1 MASLNRDH
9 ARLIYDIGE
18 LSAIITDASDLD
30 AMLQKI
36 VDTAARHMGADVC
49 SVYLFDEASHELVL
63 RATRGLKR
71 SSVGKVRLRPGE
83 GLTGLAFSERTPIC
97 EADARSHPS
106 FRYFPG
112 IGEEHLR
119 SFLAVPIL
127 RGRRPVGAMTLQSK
141 RSGHFSPEDVQV
153 FRAITMQLA
162 TTIEMARLLL
172 TLEAAPAATGTAP
185 APPELRFVHGQIGA
199 EGCVLGEVVL
209 IRQPS
214 LAEIRALTSSAA
226 LGLPDFR
233 RAVAATEKQ
242 LENLEKLAGE
252 RLSEMTAVIF
262 SAQLLMLRDQ
272 TWLRAMEEPIAA
284 GTPPA
289 EAVYRV
295 ILNYVEI
302 FDRMDNAY
310 MREKRYDV
318 MDVGR
323 RLLSNLS
330 GHRAVASRLE
340 GRIAIAAELLPSD
353 ILRLGLEKVGG
364 IVLLSG
370 GVTSHVAV
378 LARSLDLPLIFVD
391 EPRLLEIPDGT
402 RAVLD
407 ASQGN
412 LLLAPD
418 EEVEQRFREQVESRR
433 SLGQAAE
440 GMRAETHTADG
451 TRVYLLANINLLAD
465 VEVARSY
472 KAEGVGL
479 YRTEFPFMIRNDF
492 PSEEEQLRI
501 YRRLVEGMPGR
512 ELTFRTLD
520 VGGDK
525 VLSYFDYAPEAN
537 PFLGLRS
544 IRFSLRHRDVFLQQ
558 VRAILRAAHDT
569 KVRIMFPM
577 ISSPDE
583 LASATAVVEE
593 CRTALGRENVPACKH
608 VELGMML
615 ELPSVLETMH
625 ELAERAEFF
634 SVGTNDF
641 VQYMLAVDRTNV
653 NVADLYIPHHPAVLR
668 GLDRAITAALRHE
681 RDVSV
686 CGDMAHDPRFVR
698 FLLGIGVRKF
708 SMSARYLPRVQQ
720 AIYAT
725 RLDEAR
731 DFARRL
737 LAESTVA
744 GTARVLDAG

>member
-1 MASLNRDH
+1 MATVNRDH
-9 ARLIYDIGE
+9 AKLICDVGE

-36 VDTAARHMGADVC
+36 VDTFAGHMEADVC
-49 SVYLFDEASHELVL
+49 SIYLYDEAAKELVL
-63 RATRGLKR
+63 RATHGLL
-71 SSVGKVRLRPGE
+71 SSSIGNVRLRSGE
-83 GLTGLAFSERTPIC
+83 GLTGLAFSERRPIR
-97 EADARSHPS
+97 EDDAPAHPNYR
-106 FRYFPG
+106 FFPG
-112 IGEEHLR
+112 IGEESFR
-119 SFLAVPIL
+119 SFVAVPIL

-141 RSGHFSPEDVQV
+141 QPSHFSAEDVQV

-172 TLEAAPAATGTAP
+172 TLEAAPASLAP
-185 APPELRFVHGQIGA
+185 APALSDLRLVHGQVGA
-199 EGCVLGEVVL
+199 EGYAAGEAVL

-214 LAEIRALTSSAA
+214 LAEIRALIGTTA
-226 LGLPDFR
+226 LALPDFR
-233 RAVAATEKQ
+233 RAVATTEQQ
-242 LENLEKLAGE
+242 LEHLEKLAGE
-252 RLSEMTAVIF
+252 RLSDVSAVIF

-272 TWLRAMEEPIAA
+272 SWLGAMEEQIAA
-284 GTPPA
+284 GTGPA

-295 ILNYVEI
+295 ILNYVEL

-323 RLLSNLS
+323 RLLANLS
-330 GHRAVASRLE
+330 SHRHVESPLE
-340 GRIAIAAELLPSD
+340 GRVAIAAELLPSEV
-353 ILRLGLEKVGG
+353 LKLGLEKVGG

-391 EPRLLEIPDGT
+391 DPRLLEIPDGT
-402 RAVLD
+402 RMVLD
-407 ASQGN
+407 ARQGN
-412 LLLAPD
+412 LYVAPD
-418 EEVEQRFREQVESRR
+418 QEVEQRFREQEEDRR
-433 SLGQAAE
+433 SAPHLAE
-440 GMRAETHTADG
+440 SMREETHTADG
-451 TRVYLLANINLLAD
+451 TRVHLLANINLLAD

-472 KAEGVGL
+472 KAEGIGL
-479 YRTEFPFMIRNDF
+479 YRTEFPFLIRNDL

-512 ELTFRTLD
+512 EITFRTLD

-525 VLSYFDYAPEAN
+525 VLSYFDYAAEAN

-558 VRAILRAAHDT
+558 LRAILRAAHDIE
-569 KVRIMFPM
+569 VRIMFPM

-583 LASATAVVEE
+583 LAVAADAVDE
-593 CRTALGRENVPACKH
+593 CQASLRREGLPVCER
-608 VELGMML
+608 VRLGMML
-615 ELPSVLETMH
+615 EVPSVLELMD
-625 ELAERAEFF
+625 ELAQRAEFF
-634 SVGTNDF
+634 SIGTNDF

-668 GLDRAITAALRHE
+668 GLHRAIAGALRHDRE
-681 RDVSV
+681 VSV

-708 SMSARYLPRVQQ
+708 SMSARYLPRVQE
-720 AIYAT
+720 AIFAT
-725 RLDEAR
+725 RLDEAQA
-731 DFARRL
+731 FAKRL
-737 LAESTVA
+737 LVESTVS
-744 GTARVLDAG
+744 GTTRVLEGG

>member
-1 MASLNRDH
+1 MATTNRDH
-9 ARLIYDIGE
+9 TKLICDIGE

-30 AMLQKI
+30 TMLQKI
-36 VDTAARHMGADVC
+36 VDTAATHMDADVC
-49 SVYLFDEASHELVL
+49 SVYLFDEGAKQLVL
-63 RATRGLKR
+63 RATRGLLP
-71 SSVGKVRLRPGE
+71 SSVGNVRLRPGE
-83 GLTGLAFSERTPIC
+83 GLTGLAFSERRPVC
-97 EADARSHPS
+97 EEDAPTNPS
-106 FRYFPG
+106 FRFFPG
-112 IGEEHLR
+112 IGEEVYH
-119 SFLAVPIL
+119 SFVAVPIL

-141 RSGHFSPEDVQV
+141 EPGHFSPEDVQV

-172 TLEAAPAATGTAP
+172 TLEKPSPSVTP
-185 APPELRFVHGQIGA
+185 APVASELRFVHGQVGA
-199 EGCVLGEVVL
+199 EGCAIGETIR

-214 LAEIRALTSSAA
+214 LDEIRALMSSAN
-226 LGLPDFR
+226 LELTDFR
-233 RAVAATEKQ
+233 RAVSATEKQ
-242 LENLEKLAGE
+242 LEHLEKLAGD
-252 RLSEMTAVIF
+252 RLTEMTAVIF

-272 TWLRAMEEPIAA
+272 SWLGAMEEQIGA

-295 ILNYVEI
+295 ILNYVEL
-302 FDRMDNAY
+302 FNRMDNAY

-323 RLLSNLS
+323 RLLANLS
-330 GHRAVASRLE
+330 GHRDSDSRLE

-353 ILRLGLEKVGG
+353 ILKLGLEKVGG

-402 RAVLD
+402 RVVLD
-407 ASQGN
+407 ARQGN
-412 LLLAPD
+412 LFVAPTPK
-418 EEVEQRFREQVESRR
+418 VEQRFREQEENRR
-433 SLGQAAE
+433 SALQMAE
-440 GMRAETHTADG
+440 SMREETYTACG
-451 TRVYLLANINLLAD
+451 TRIRLLANINLLAD

-472 KAEGVGL
+472 KAEGIGL

-501 YRRLVEGMPGR
+501 YRRMVELMPGR
-512 ELTFRTLD
+512 EITFRTLD

-525 VLSYFDYAPEAN
+525 VLSYFDYGAESN

-583 LASATAVVEE
+583 LCEATKAVEE
-593 CRTALGRENVPACKH
+593 CRASLQKAGSPAC
-608 VELGMML
+608 
-615 ELPSVLETMH
+615 
-625 ELAERAEFF
+625 
-634 SVGTNDF
+634 
-641 VQYMLAVDRTNV
+641 
-653 NVADLYIPHHPAVLR
+653 
-668 GLDRAITAALRHE
+668 
-681 RDVSV
+681 RDV
-686 CGDMAHDPRFVR
+686 
-698 FLLGIGVRKF
+698 
-708 SMSARYLPRVQQ
+708 
-720 AIYAT
+720 
-725 RLDEAR
+725 
-731 DFARRL
+731 
-737 LAESTVA
+737 
-744 GTARVLDAG
+744 

>member
-1 MASLNRDH
+1 MAPVNRDH
-9 ARLIYDIGE
+9 AKLICDIGE

-36 VDTAARHMGADVC
+36 VDTAAGHMEADVC
-49 SVYLFDEASHELVL
+49 SVYLFDEARQELVL
-63 RATRGLKR
+63 RATRGLKPN
-71 SSVGKVRLRPGE
+71 SVGTVRLRPGE
-83 GLTGLAFSERTPIC
+83 GLTGLAFSELRAIC
-97 EADARSHPS
+97 EGDAPKHPNY
-106 FRYFPG
+106 RYFPG
-112 IGEEHLR
+112 IGEEHFR
-119 SFLAVPIL
+119 SFVAVPIL

-141 RSGHFSPEDVQV
+141 KPGHFSAEDVQV

-172 TLEAAPAATGTAP
+172 TLETTPGPITPAPAQP
-185 APPELRFVHGQIGA
+185 DLRFVHGQVGA
-199 EGCVLGEVVL
+199 EGCALGDTMI

-214 LAEIRALTSSAA
+214 LAELRALMSSAG
-226 LGLPDFR
+226 LGLADFR
-233 RAVAATEKQ
+233 QAVAATEKQ
-242 LENLEKLAGE
+242 LEHLEKLAAE
-252 RLSEMTAVIF
+252 RLSEVTAVIF

-272 TWLRAMEEPIAA
+272 SWRSAMEDKIAA
-284 GTPPA
+284 GIPPA

-295 ILNYVEI
+295 ILNYVEL

-310 MREKRYDV
+310 MREKRHDV

-323 RLLSNLS
+323 RLLTNLS
-330 GHRAVASRLE
+330 GHRSAEFRLE

-353 ILRLGLEKVGG
+353 VLKLGLEKVGG

-402 RAVLD
+402 RVVLD
-407 ASQGN
+407 ARQGN
-412 LLLAPD
+412 LYVAPS
-418 EEVEQRFREQVESRR
+418 EEIEHRFRELEENRR
-433 SLGQAAE
+433 SAPQLTDS
-440 GMRAETHTADG
+440 MREQTHTADG
-451 TRVYLLANINLLAD
+451 TRVVLLANINLLSD

-472 KAEGVGL
+472 KAEGIGL
-479 YRTEFPFMIRNDF
+479 YRTEFPFMIRNEL

-501 YRRLVEGMPGR
+501 YRRLIESMRGR
-512 ELTFRTLD
+512 EVVFRTLD

-525 VLSYFDYAPEAN
+525 VLSYFDYGAEAN

-544 IRFSLRHRDVFLQQ
+544 IRFSLRHREVFLQQ
-558 VRAILRAAHDT
+558 VRAILRATHDRS
-569 KVRIMFPM
+569 VRIMFPM

-583 LASATAVVEE
+583 LTSAAEAVEE
-593 CRTALGRENVPACKH
+593 SRASLQRDRMPACKH

-615 ELPSVLETMH
+615 EVPSVLEMMG
-625 ELAERAEFF
+625 ELSQRAHFF

-653 NVADLYIPHHPAVLR
+653 HVADLYVPHHPAVLR
-668 GLDRAITAALRHE
+668 GLHRAITAALQHG

-708 SMSARYLPRVQQ
+708 SMSARYLPRVQD
-720 AIYAT
+720 AIYAM
-725 RLDEAR
+725 RVDEAEA
-731 DFARRL
+731 FAKRL

-744 GTARVLDAG
+744 GASRVLDGE

>member
-1 MASLNRDH
+1 MASINRDH
-9 ARLIYDIGE
+9 TKLICDIGE

-36 VDTAARHMGADVC
+36 VDTAAGHMEADVC
-49 SVYLFDEASHELVL
+49 SVYLFDEAAKELVL
-63 RATRGLKR
+63 RATHGLLP
-71 SSVGKVRLRPGE
+71 SSVGNVRMRPGE
-83 GLTGLAFSERTPIC
+83 GLTGLAFSERRPIC
-97 EADARSHPS
+97 EADAPSHPAY
-106 FRYFPG
+106 RYFPG
-112 IGEEHLR
+112 IGEEVFR
-119 SFLAVPIL
+119 SFVAVPIL

-141 RSGHFSPEDVQV
+141 SSGHFSPEDVQV

-172 TLEAAPAATGTAP
+172 TLEASPSSLTP
-185 APPELRFVHGQIGA
+185 APTPSDLRLVRGQVGA
-199 EGCVLGEVVL
+199 EGCAVGEAVV

-214 LAEIRALTSSAA
+214 LAEIRALIGTAT
-226 LGLPDFR
+226 LELPDFR
-233 RAVAATEKQ
+233 RAVDATETQ
-242 LENLEKLAGE
+242 LEHLEKLAGE
-252 RLSEMTAVIF
+252 RLSDVTSVIF
-262 SAQLLMLRDQ
+262 SAQLMMLRDQ
-272 TWLRAMEEPIAA
+272 SWLGAMEEQIVA
-284 GTPPA
+284 GTGPA

-295 ILNYVEI
+295 ILNYVEL

-323 RLLSNLS
+323 RLLANLS
-330 GHRAVASRLE
+330 GHRHVESRLE

-353 ILRLGLEKVGG
+353 VLKLGLEKVGG

-402 RAVLD
+402 RVVLD
-407 ASQGN
+407 ARQGN
-412 LLLAPD
+412 LFVAPD
-418 EEVEQRFREQVESRR
+418 QEVEQRFREQEENRR
-433 SLGQAAE
+433 SAPQAAE
-440 GMRAETHTADG
+440 SMREETRTADG
-451 TRVYLLANINLLAD
+451 TRVFLLANINLLAD
-465 VEVARSY
+465 VEVARAY
-472 KAEGVGL
+472 KAEGIGL
-479 YRTEFPFMIRNDF
+479 YRTEFPFMIRNDL

-512 ELTFRTLD
+512 EITFRTLD

-525 VLSYFDYAPEAN
+525 VLSYFDYAAEAN

-558 VRAILRAAHDT
+558 VRAILRAAHDIE
-569 KVRIMFPM
+569 VRIMFPM

-583 LASATAVVEE
+583 LAAAADVVDE
-593 CRTALGRENVPACKH
+593 CRDALRREGTPACQH
-608 VELGMML
+608 VQLGMML
-615 ELPSVLETMH
+615 EVPSVLEMMD
-625 ELAERAEFF
+625 ELSRRAEFF
-634 SVGTNDF
+634 SIGTNDF

-653 NVADLYIPHHPAVLR
+653 NVADLYVPHHPAVLR
-668 GLDRAITAALRHE
+668 GLHRAIAGALRHG

-708 SMSARYLPRVQQ
+708 SMSARYLPRVQE
-720 AIYAT
+720 AISAIC
-725 RLDEAR
+725 LDEAQA
-731 DFARRL
+731 FARRL
-737 LAESTVA
+737 LAESSVS
-744 GTARVLDAG
+744 GTTRVLEGG

>member
-1 MASLNRDH
+1 MATINRDH
-9 ARLIYDIGE
+9 AKLICDIGE

-36 VDTAARHMGADVC
+36 VDTAAGHMEADVC
-49 SVYLFDEASHELVL
+49 SVYLFDEARQELVL
-63 RATRGLKR
+63 RATRGLLP
-71 SSVGKVRLRPGE
+71 SSVGNVRLRAGE
-83 GLTGLAFSERTPIC
+83 GLTGLAFSERRPIC
-97 EADARSHPS
+97 EADAPSHPAY
-106 FRYFPG
+106 RYFPG
-112 IGEEHLR
+112 IGEEIYR
-119 SFLAVPIL
+119 SFVAVPIL

-141 RSGHFSPEDVQV
+141 QSGHFSTEDVQV

-172 TLEAAPAATGTAP
+172 TLQVDPTSITPSPALP
-185 APPELRFVHGQIGA
+185 DLRFVRGQVGS
-199 EGCVLGEVVL
+199 EGCALGEVVR

-214 LAEIRALTSSAA
+214 LAEIRALIGSAA
-226 LGLPDFR
+226 LDLPDLR
-233 RAVAATEKQ
+233 RAVAATEEQ
-242 LENLEKLAGE
+242 LEHLEELAGE
-252 RLSEMTAVIF
+252 RLSDVTAVIF
-262 SAQLLMLRDQ
+262 SAQLMMLRDQ
-272 TWLRAMEEPIAA
+272 SWLGAMEEQIAA
-284 GTPPA
+284 ETPTA

-295 ILNYVEI
+295 ILNYVEL

-323 RLLSNLS
+323 RLLANLS
-330 GHRAVASRLE
+330 GHRDAESRLE
-340 GRIAIAAELLPSD
+340 GRIAIAAELLPSEV
-353 ILRLGLEKVGG
+353 LKLGLEKVGG

-402 RAVLD
+402 RVVLD
-407 ASQGN
+407 ARQGN
-412 LLLAPD
+412 LFVSPS
-418 EEVEQRFREQVESRR
+418 EEVEQRFREQEENRR
-433 SLGQAAE
+433 SAPQLAE
-440 GMRAETHTADG
+440 GMREETRTADS

-465 VEVARSY
+465 IEVARSY
-472 KAEGVGL
+472 KAEGIGL
-479 YRTEFPFMIRNDF
+479 YRTEFPFLIRNDL

-512 ELTFRTLD
+512 EVTFRTLD

-525 VLSYFDYAPEAN
+525 VLSYFDYAAEAN

-558 VRAILRAAHDT
+558 VRAILRAAHDI

-583 LASATAVVEE
+583 LADAADAVNE
-593 CRTALGRENVPACKH
+593 CRASLRLQGMPACEH
-608 VELGMML
+608 VQLGMML
-615 ELPSVLETMH
+615 EVPSALEVMD
-625 ELAERAEFF
+625 ELARHAEFF
-634 SVGTNDF
+634 SIGTNDF

-653 NVADLYIPHHPAVLR
+653 NVADLYLPHHPAVLR
-668 GLDRAITAALRHE
+668 GLHRAITAALRHG

-708 SMSARYLPRVQQ
+708 SMSARYLPRVQE
-720 AIYAT
+720 AIFAT
-725 RLDEAR
+725 RLDEAQV
-731 DFARRL
+731 FAQRL
-737 LAESTVA
+737 LAEGSVV
-744 GTARVLDAG
+744 GTTRILEGG

>member
-1 MASLNRDH
+1 MATVNRDH
-9 ARLIYDIGE
+9 AKLICDVGE

-36 VDTAARHMGADVC
+36 VDTFAGHMEADVC
-49 SVYLFDEASHELVL
+49 SIYLYDEAAKELVL
-63 RATRGLKR
+63 RATHGLL
-71 SSVGKVRLRPGE
+71 SSSIGNVRLRSGE
-83 GLTGLAFSERTPIC
+83 GLTGLAFSERRPIR
-97 EADARSHPS
+97 EDDAPAHPNYR
-106 FRYFPG
+106 FFPG
-112 IGEEHLR
+112 IGEESFR
-119 SFLAVPIL
+119 SFVAVPIL

-141 RSGHFSPEDVQV
+141 QPGHFSAEDVQV

-172 TLEAAPAATGTAP
+172 TLEAAPASLAP
-185 APPELRFVHGQIGA
+185 APALSDLRLVHGQVGA
-199 EGCVLGEVVL
+199 EGYAAGEAVL

-214 LAEIRALTSSAA
+214 LAEIRALIGTTA
-226 LGLPDFR
+226 LALPDFR
-233 RAVAATEKQ
+233 RAVATTEQQ
-242 LENLEKLAGE
+242 LEHLEKLAGE
-252 RLSEMTAVIF
+252 RLSDVSAVIF

-272 TWLRAMEEPIAA
+272 SWLGAMEEQIAA
-284 GTPPA
+284 GTGPA

-295 ILNYVEI
+295 ILNYVEL

-323 RLLSNLS
+323 RLLANLS
-330 GHRAVASRLE
+330 SHRHVESPLE
-340 GRIAIAAELLPSD
+340 GRVAIAAELLPSEV
-353 ILRLGLEKVGG
+353 LKLGLEKVGG

-391 EPRLLEIPDGT
+391 DPRLLEIPDGT
-402 RAVLD
+402 RMVLD
-407 ASQGN
+407 ARQGN
-412 LLLAPD
+412 LYVAPD
-418 EEVEQRFREQVESRR
+418 QEVEQRFREQEEDRR
-433 SLGQAAE
+433 SAPHLAE
-440 GMRAETHTADG
+440 SMREETHTADG
-451 TRVYLLANINLLAD
+451 TRVHLLANINLLAD

-472 KAEGVGL
+472 KAEGIGL
-479 YRTEFPFMIRNDF
+479 YRTEFPFLIRNDL

-512 ELTFRTLD
+512 EITFRTLD

-525 VLSYFDYAPEAN
+525 VLSYFDYAAEAN

-558 VRAILRAAHDT
+558 LRAILRAAHDIE
-569 KVRIMFPM
+569 VRIMFPM

-583 LASATAVVEE
+583 LAVAADAVDE
-593 CRTALGRENVPACKH
+593 CQASLRREGLPVCER
-608 VELGMML
+608 VRLGMML
-615 ELPSVLETMH
+615 EVPSVLELMD
-625 ELAERAEFF
+625 ELAQRAEFF
-634 SVGTNDF
+634 SIGTNDF

-668 GLDRAITAALRHE
+668 GLHRAIAGALRHD

-708 SMSARYLPRVQQ
+708 SMSARYLPRVQE
-720 AIYAT
+720 AIFAT
-725 RLDEAR
+725 RLDEAQA
-731 DFARRL
+731 FAKRL
-737 LAESTVA
+737 LAESSVS
-744 GTARVLDAG
+744 GTTRVLEGG